1 MVARTNPPGVPSTGA
16 AGGLPSVPPAAA
28 AVAPW
33 WSPLNQQLASTRHH
47 LAQVATQL
55 QTASRTWKAPDFSK
69 GLGVK
74 LDIDMLSPA
83 VSSVKQQY
91 QALPEPVRDVMP
103 FAGVACL
110 TGVLTSKLYA
120 HQLHQAQ
127 QRYGILRQDHEQ
139 LQAQLAQ
146 VEAQLNDSDMRRTN
160 AHLQVQMAEAVAKA
174 TTAAAAA
181 ATAAASA
188 AAAAVAAAPA
198 QKEGSRWP

>member
-1 MVARTNPPGVPSTGA
+1 MHMMVASSSWSEPLLWFVVCVHLQLLEDVSIDISFFLLYDGSSTSLSCMYA
-16 AGGLPSVPPAAA
+16 HLAGGLPSVPPAAA

-103 FAGVACL
+103 FAGEKA
-110 TGVLTSKLYA
+110 
-120 HQLHQAQ
+120 
-127 QRYGILRQDHEQ
+127 
-139 LQAQLAQ
+139 
-146 VEAQLNDSDMRRTN
+146 RR
-160 AHLQVQMAEAVAKA
+160 
-174 TTAAAAA
+174 TAAALAA
-181 ATAAASA
+181 NLSL
-188 AAAAVAAAPA
+188 APS
-198 QKEGSRWP
+198 K